1 MELFRNSGHP
11 VCFFFT
17 YFYNFS
23 MYFLTSFVKHNLTD
37 SSKHTYFFLILLTKK
52 SMCLYQSM
60 YLNVSLRKYQE
71 I

>member
-23 MYFLTSFVKHNLTD
+23 MYVLTSFVKYNLTD
-37 SSKHTYFFLILLTKK
+37 SSKHTYFF
-52 SMCLYQSM
+52 
-60 YLNVSLRKYQE
+60 
-71 I
+71 